1 MLLQDDPILICWNLL
16 KNMCTWKYGGKKQNI
31 SVVKYTIFKDNYIML
46 SVEFHRIKW
55 LAKWNELI
63 QKCERSIQDTKVS
76 FVAWSKPLD
85 QWIKVN
91 TNSSALTNLGRLGAG
106 GILRNKDGQLLMA
119 FATNLGEGTKN
130 KA

>member
-1 MLLQDDPILICWNLL
+1 M
-16 KNMCTWKYGGKKQNI
+16 
-31 SVVKYTIFKDNYIML
+31 
-46 SVEFHRIKW
+46 
-55 LAKWNELI
+55 I

>member
-1 MLLQDDPILICWNLL
+1 MLLQDTPILICWNLL

-46 SVEFHRIKW
+46 SVEFHCIKW